1 MGRFAAVAYGRLWH
15 RTLSARFIAPCV
27 PTKTTQL
34 PSDSLMGFKLLLLAG
49 ACFVAFTSAVTLA
62 EELVEWR
69 RRRALHGELLPP
81 AS

>member
-1 MGRFAAVAYGRLWH
+1 
-15 RTLSARFIAPCV
+15 
-27 PTKTTQL
+27 
-34 PSDSLMGFKLLLLAG
+34 
-49 ACFVAFTSAVTLA
+49 VTLA